1 MTKRR
6 VYIETSFI
14 SYLTARPARTI
25 VAAAHQQITQDW
37 WQRERGRY
45 DLVISELVLR
55 ECAAG
60 DIHAAQKRLDALHGI
75 PLLDINDDVRT
86 IAMGLVT
93 EGYVPAHV
101 FEDAMHIAIA
111 AVHGVDFVLTWNFK
125 HIANPM
131 LQEQIARFLDSRHY
145 PMPFIC
151 SPQELLGDDD
161 GSIDG

>member
-1 MTKRR
+1 MKRK

-25 VAAAHQQITQDW
+25 VAAAHQQLTQEW
-37 WQRERGRY
+37 WEKERDNY
-45 DLVISELVLR
+45 DLRISELVIR

-60 DIHAAQKRLDALHGI
+60 DASAAQSRLNTLCNI
-75 PLLDINDDVRT
+75 PLLDIDDHVRA
-86 IAMGLVT
+86 IATGLVT
-93 EGYVPAHV
+93 EGCIPAHV

-111 AVHGVDFVLTWNFK
+111 AVHGVDFILTWNFK

-131 LQEQIARFLDSRHY
+131 LQERIAHYLESRNY
-145 PMPFIC
+145 LIPFIC
-151 SPQELLGDDD
+151 SPQELLGEDD